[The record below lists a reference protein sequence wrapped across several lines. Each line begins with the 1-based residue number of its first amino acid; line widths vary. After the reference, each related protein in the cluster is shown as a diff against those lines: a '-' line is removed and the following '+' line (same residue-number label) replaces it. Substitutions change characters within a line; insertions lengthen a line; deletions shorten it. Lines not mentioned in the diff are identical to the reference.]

1 MFQNKKTFSFSRVF
15 LLLVIAVNVFVSV
28 VAYVHHQ
35 DIYWMLLWSIPT
47 LLFAFYYD
55 GIVSKKTTRDK
66 TLRNNDFKFP
76 VKDNPVFPR
85 KIKANKLTVLFGN
98 SHCAK
103 PYLSSIICNEAV
115 SADQNII
122 NYTHRAI
129 GSFEVN
135 RYQHQHRQNL
145 YEPIETADE
154 LANDVIWKIKPGYA
168 DCRDQNFNFNPELF
182 RLNASR
188 SFVKMVEIELSTAT
202 EKNTI
207 FRKNFYSVASV
218 NQTQSGR
225 RIKPINTHSA
235 FGSAESMAIFL
246 DSVRKLSGKKPVG
259 IRLCITDKKE
269 FHEMCFA
276 FRKTEII
283 PDYIVVEGCV
293 NKNNA
298 LDSSQ
303 KPGMLLYEA
312 LLFVSKTL
320 EMYGL
325 SKEIKIIAATEI
337 YTALDVLKL
346 HALGADAIS
355 IQNRLTRS
363 DRYYETD
370 DVQTTTF
377 SQQCIERLRT
387 DLINGAVNIMQSWGY
402 KNIKEVTL
410 SSFFRNMD
418 ALQPEDSFK
427 IYDQDFHR
435 DTETKPFRIL
445 KNIYQEENKNS
456 AVALN

>member
-15 LLLVIAVNVFVSV
+15 LLLVIAVNVLVSV
-28 VAYVHHQ
+28 VAYVHSQ
-35 DIYWMLLWSIPT
+35 ELYLMLLWSIPA
-47 LLFAFYYD
+47 LLFALYYD
-55 GIVSKKTTRDK
+55 GIIFKKTTGDK
-66 TLRNNDFKFP
+66 TFRNNDFKAP
-76 VKDNPVFPR
+76 AKDNSVFPR

-98 SHCAK
+98 SHCAQ
-103 PYLSSIICNEAV
+103 PYRSSMICNEAV

-122 NYTHRAI
+122 NYTNRVI

-135 RYQHQHRQNL
+135 RYQHQQNL
-145 YEPIETADE
+145 YEPIESADE
-154 LANDVIWKIKPGYA
+154 FGNDVIWKIRPGYS

-182 RLNASR
+182 RLNASQ
-188 SFVKMVEIELSTAT
+188 SFVKMIEIDLSTSSGR
-202 EKNTI
+202 NTI

-218 NQTQSGR
+218 NKTHTGR
-225 RIKPINTHSA
+225 RAKPINTHSA
-235 FGSAESMAIFL
+235 FGNAESMAIFL
-246 DSVRKLSGKKPVG
+246 ESLRKLSGKKPVG

-298 LDSSQ
+298 LDSSE

-325 SKEIKIIAATEI
+325 NKEIKIIAATEI

-355 IQNRLTRS
+355 MQNCLTRS
-363 DRYYETD
+363 DKYYETD
-370 DVQTTTF
+370 GVQSTAF
-377 SQQCIERLRT
+377 SQQCMERLRT
-387 DLINGAVNIMQSWGY
+387 ELLNGAMNIMQSWGY
-402 KNIKEVTL
+402 KNIKDITL
-410 SSFFRNMD
+410 STFFRNMD
-418 ALQPEDSFK
+418 ALEPGDHIK
-427 IYDQDFHR
+427 ISEQDFQPGI
-435 DTETKPFRIL
+435 ETKPFRIL
-445 KNIYQEENKNS
+445 KSIHQEENKNS
-456 AVALN
+456 AVSFN